1 MRVNEFGGRDGA
13 NAGAVSVMPDHRLRV
28 RKSLGKGTS
37 TRRRIKWGWSA
48 RIAAGIF
55 AIAAVQACTPTF
67 NTGGGSGVQDA
78 VVSTGETLG
87 SGTVRVAMLLPQ
99 SASGNAGSTGKA
111 YRNAAE
117 LATRDF
123 PDANIQLVFYDSGG
137 TPSSA
142 QIAAN
147 KAVAEG
153 AKLILG
159 PLFASEVRSVAP
171 VARRARVPVVAFSS
185 DSTVAGSGVYLLSF
199 LPANNVNAVID
210 FAAARG
216 KRAYAALVP
225 NDGYGAVVEAAF
237 RQRVAARG
245 GRVITVER
253 YQSGQADVQAKAAKI
268 AGEAQRYDTLLIPGA
283 GQDIEKIA
291 ASLSA
296 AGLSSSKVT
305 YLGSGQWDDGSIQN
319 NANLAGA
326 YYPAPDRKSYDAFA
340 QRYSAAF
347 GGAPPRR
354 ASLAYDGVVLAAG
367 LVRQFGSDPFSQTV
381 LTNQSGFAGV
391 DGVFRFLKNGS
402 NQRLLSIYQVTG
414 SGTRLERPAPKIF
427 SDSGT

>member
-13 NAGAVSVMPDHRLRV
+13 NAGVVSVLSDHRLGLLSRRTV
-28 RKSLGKGTS
+28 SL
-37 TRRRIKWGWSA
+37 RRITWGWFA
-48 RIAAGIF
+48 RAAAGLF

-67 NTGGGSGVQDA
+67 NVGQGSGVDET
-78 VVSTGETLG
+78 VVATGETLG
-87 SGTVRVAMLLPQ
+87 SGSVRVAMLLPQ
-99 SASGNAGSTGKA
+99 SASGNAGATGRA

-123 PDANIQLVFYDSGG
+123 PDANIQLAFYDSGG

-153 AKLILG
+153 ARLILG

-171 VARRARVPVVAFSS
+171 VARRAGIPVVAFSS
-185 DSTVAGSGVYLLSF
+185 DNTVAGSGVYLLSF
-199 LPANNVNAVID
+199 LPANNVNAIID

-216 KRAYAALVP
+216 KSAYAALVP

-268 AGEAQRYDTLLIPGA
+268 AREAQRYDTLLIPGA
-283 GQDIEKIA
+283 GQDA
-291 ASLSA
+291 ARISA
-296 AGLSSSKVT
+296 TLTGAGLSSSKVT
-305 YLGSGQWDDGSIQN
+305 YLGSGQWDERAIQN
-319 NANLAGA
+319 DKNLAGA
-326 YYPAPDRKSYDAFA
+326 FYPAPDRKSYDAFA

-367 LVRQFGSDPFSQTV
+367 LVRQFGVDPFSQKV
-381 LTNQSGFAGV
+381 LTNPSGFAGV
-391 DGVFRFLKNGS
+391 DGVFRFLKSGS

-414 SGTRLERPAPKIF
+414 SGTKLEKPAPKIF